1 MRRTSGAVSRGVVAA
16 AVAVAWLSAACTS
29 STNAVATTTSRT
41 IATATTASPI
51 TVPPA
56 TVVSPASTTSAD
68 STTTLATA
76 SSSSSTSAAATTTNP
91 STAPQLRLG
100 GIGGAA
106 FGDPVTT
113 VLPMLIGALGATASD
128 DQRSY
133 PTLQSDGTYLTA
145 DGEFGYVA
153 PKGRE
158 VCWHI
163 GWCADFGGSSDAA
176 MAFTG
181 WSYGGDSTK
190 ALRSKSGVSI
200 GTRWSEVPRISM
212 GPGLCN
218 GLAPATVDGITL
230 KLESR
235 GVPFAQQPKH
245 DDVLVM
251 TMTSGEV
258 PQFQFDDC

>member
-76 SSSSSTSAAATTTNP
+76 SSSSTSAAATTTNP